1 MTPKDI
7 IAEGTEALDKKTAEY
22 YNVVENYYLGQQILQ
37 FLAPEVRAAVGNRLT
52 ALHVDWPRLVIRS
65 VEERTRVEDF
75 RLANQETFADAA
87 TIWQRSNMDEESVLA
102 HQDAY
107 LFGRSFCSV
116 WTRGG
121 RATMRCES
129 PKQVWAEHDPSDMT
143 IRYALK
149 RWFDRDRGY
158 MNLLT
163 PDEIRKYRTSGK
175 RDEGMDITNLPPDSW
190 ELTGPVVPNFTGRV
204 PYFPLINR
212 RSILNPYGDSELTDV
227 IPLVDAINKLCT
239 DLMVSAEFHAMPRRW
254 ATGVEV
260 AEDENGQVVERFSV
274 LKGRTWIAEDPEA
287 RIGSLPEADLSN
299 LIAGVEMLQQQLMA
313 LSGIPPHYVDAAKG
327 SLASADSIR
336 ASEASLVAKVRRA
349 QVSFGGAW
357 EDAMRYAI
365 ELEQGSLSSNAQG
378 MEVRW
383 ADPENRTLAQ
393 VVDSAIKRQ
402 SLGVPQYQLWEDI
415 GYSRAQ
421 IERMKKMQKEEQD
434 AKREQAELIAQ
445 RQPGGPGGRPAVPG
459 AAHQD
464 QAA

>member
-1 MTPKDI
+1 MNLRDI
-7 IAEGTEALDKKTAEY
+7 IAEGTESLDKATAQQ
-22 YNVVENYYLGQQILQ
+22 YNQAEAYFQGRQILK
-37 FLAPEVRAAVGNRLT
+37 FLAPEVREAVGNRLT

-65 VEERTRVEDF
+65 IEERTRVEDF
-75 RLANQETFADAA
+75 RLANQETFSDASG
-87 TIWQRSNMDEESVLA
+87 IWQRNNMDEESVLG

-107 LFGRSFCSV
+107 LYGRAFCSV
-116 WTRGG
+116 WKRNGL
-121 RATMRCES
+121 ATMRCES
-129 PKQVWAEHDPSDMT
+129 PKQVWTEHDPSDNT
-143 IRYALK
+143 VRYALK

-163 PDEIRKYRTSGK
+163 PEAIYKYRTSGK
-175 RDEGMDITNLPPDSW
+175 RDEGMDITNLPPDAW
-190 ELTGPVVPNFTGRV
+190 ELTGPVTPNGTGVV

-212 RSILNPYGDSELTDV
+212 RTILNPYGESELTDV

-274 LKGRTWIAEDPEA
+274 LKGRTWIAEDPA
-287 RIGSLPEADLSN
+287 ASIGSLPEADLTN
-299 LIAGVEMLQQQLMA
+299 LIAAIEMFQQQLMA
-313 LSGIPPHYVDAAKG
+313 LAGIPPHYVDAAKG

-357 EDAMRYAI
+357 EDAMRFAI
-365 ELEQGSLSSNAQG
+365 RLEQGSLSTNAEG

-393 VVDSAIKRQ
+393 IVDSAIKRHAV
-402 SLGVPQYQLWEDI
+402 GVPQYQLWEDI

-421 IERMKKMQKEEQD
+421 IERMKSMQTEEKKRDAEQQAQVASQD
-434 AKREQAELIAQ
+434 PQQ
-445 RQPGGPGGRPAVPG
+445 
-459 AAHQD
+459 